1 MHLRK
6 GGDLQA
12 SFRDKLLLL
21 FVVVVTIIT
30 ITIIGKRERERERE
44 RELVSR
50 QSEQKI
56 PNHAFI
62 LPIELL
68 CKCLIICQ

>member
-21 FVVVVTIIT
+21 FVVIVTIIT
-30 ITIIGKRERERERE
+30 IAIIGKRERER
-44 RELVSR
+44 
-50 QSEQKI
+50 
-56 PNHAFI
+56 
-62 LPIELL
+62 
-68 CKCLIICQ
+68 